1 MPSRVESHWR
11 LLGAA
16 FAVSLLAALVSA
28 YLAVMVPLVAL
39 DRFALAALVIP
50 TVWVLA
56 CLHVLLS
63 TRPARASLGYV
74 AASVVL
80 FAVGFAVQASV

>member
-1 MPSRVESHWR
+1 VPSRAESHWL

-50 TVWVLA
+50 TVWVLV

-63 TRPARASLGYV
+63 TRPARSGLGYV
-74 AASVVL
+74 VVSMVL
-80 FAVGFAVQASV
+80 FVAGFALQAWG